1 MRKDTCTEILSCETL
16 RAIAPGKSMIN
27 DGEVLRRMMPCM
39 VRITFTD
46 LTYSEVWLV
55 GEIGSMKIND
65 FVKF

>member
-1 MRKDTCTEILSCETL
+1 
-16 RAIAPGKSMIN
+16 
-27 DGEVLRRMMPCM
+27 M
-39 VRITFTD
+39 VRITFTN